1 MNDLLFSIGLVK
13 YGLITGVL
21 LGLSFAFTSPFLIL
35 RKNSLFP
42 HALTHILFFAVI
54 AVAVISEHL
63 PSLLEYPL
71 ILGLSMCFIFL
82 ISLIQRVSKIYEDSS
97 TSIVTGIAL
106 ALAFVVIAKTSSYD
120 AQLLSYF
127 FGSLMIISKKEVYE
141 ALGIFLLTLI
151 FFYRFYPFWITQ
163 TVDHFVPGVDF
174 KWSNFVF
181 LTLVTF
187 QIFVSIKLIG
197 ILLASTFFVFS
208 GTLALKISP
217 NFKTVI
223 LLTAMLNT
231 VCVMIGCL
239 LSILLDIPFSSI
251 AVLTLG
257 FFYLLGLIINSI
269 LLRSQRLS

>member
-1 MNDLLFSIGLVK
+1 MDDLLFSIGLVK

-42 HALTHILFFAVI
+42 HALTHILFFAVMV
-54 AVAVISEHL
+54 VAVISDYL
-63 PSLLEYPL
+63 PSLVEYPL
-71 ILGLSMCFIFL
+71 ILGLSLFFVFL
-82 ISLIQRVSKIYEDSS
+82 ISFIQRISKIYEDSS

-106 ALAFVVIAKTSSYD
+106 ALAFVIIAKTSGYD

-127 FGSLMIISKKEVYE
+127 FGSLMIISKKEFYE

-163 TVDHFVPGVDF
+163 TVDRFVPGVDF
-174 KWSNFVF
+174 KWPNFVF

-208 GTLALKISP
+208 GTLALKFSP

-223 LLTAMLNT
+223 FLTALLNSLS
-231 VCVMIGCL
+231 VMTGSIF
-239 LSILLDIPFSSI
+239 SILLDIPFSST

-257 FFYLLGLIINSI
+257 FFYTLSLILNYITKE
-269 LLRSQRLS
+269 LKT